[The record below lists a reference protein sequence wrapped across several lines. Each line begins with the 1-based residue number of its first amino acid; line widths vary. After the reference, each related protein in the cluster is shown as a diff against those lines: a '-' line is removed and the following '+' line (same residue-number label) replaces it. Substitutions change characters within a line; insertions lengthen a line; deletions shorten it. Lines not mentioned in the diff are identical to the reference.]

1 MRKHEKYFWER
12 NHSMIKILIKDS
24 GVCTEFSEGG
34 GVHAGLTLACFDV

>member
-24 GVCTEFSEGG
+24 EFSEGG
-34 GVHAGLTLACFDV
+34 VHADLTLACFDV